1 VALLVYQAY
10 GSYTGVLP
18 TLSAATTSDTVPPD
32 EHGYLWY
39 KSTQGT
45 TEVIT
50 VVTPSSLNNFGQ
62 TLPDIAVTIGAT
74 TGEEVIGP
82 LMPSLADPATGL
94 ITITIADVTGITV
107 AAVRG

>member
-1 VALLVYQAY
+1 LALLAYQQL
-10 GSYTGVLP
+10 GSYSGAMP
-18 TLSAATTSDTVPPD
+18 SFSAATTSDTVPVD

-39 KSTQGT
+39 RSTQGT

-50 VVTPSSLNNFGQ
+50 VVRPGTSFG
-62 TLPDIAVTIGAT
+62 LADPDITVTIGAT

-82 LMPSLADPATGL
+82 MVQALAAPDGL
-94 ITITIADVTGITV
+94 ITITMADATSITV

>member
-1 VALLVYQAY
+1 VALLAYQTY

-18 TLSAATTSDTVPPD
+18 THSAATTSDTVPWD

-50 VVTPSSLNNFGQ
+50 VVVPGSLFGIAI
-62 TLPDIAVTIGAT
+62 TDITVTIGAT

-82 LMPSLADPATGL
+82 LVQSLADPNTGL
-94 ITITIADVTGITV
+94 VTVTIADVTGITV
-107 AAVRG
+107 AAVRA

>member
-1 VALLVYQAY
+1 MALLAYQQL
-10 GSYTGVLP
+10 GSYSGAMP
-18 TLSAATTSDTVPPD
+18 SFGAAAATDTIAPD

-50 VVTPSSLNNFGQ
+50 VVVPGTNFG
-62 TLPDIAVTIGAT
+62 LPLTDITVTIGAT
-74 TGEEVIGP
+74 TGEEIIGP
-82 LMPSLADPATGL
+82 LVHSLADPATGL
-94 ITITIADVTGITV
+94 ITITIPDVTGITV

>member
-1 VALLVYQAY
+1 LALLAYQQL
-10 GSYTGVLP
+10 GSYSGAMP
-18 TLSAATTSDTVPPD
+18 SFSAATASDTIAPD

-39 KSTQGT
+39 RSTQGT

-50 VVTPSSLNNFGQ
+50 VVVPGNNFGNPL
-62 TLPDIAVTIGAT
+62 TDITVTIGAT

-82 LMPSLADPATGL
+82 LVQALADPATGL
-94 ITITIADVTGITV
+94 ITVTIADVTGITV